1 MQEPDHR
8 WQKLV
13 KAARKAPPP
22 EPDEQLPPGLVSRI
36 IGLRDAIAAFART
49 LAWRRWSV
57 LAALLAAGLLAAV
70 FALTRCEEESAPL
83 ILPPEPI
90 SPGP

>member
-1 MQEPDHR
+1 MQNPHHR
-8 WQKLV
+8 WEKLV

-22 EPDEQLPPGLVSRI
+22 EPDVQLPPGLVSRI
-36 IGLRDAIAAFART
+36 IGLRNAIAAFART

-57 LAALLAAGLLAAV
+57 LAALLAAVLLATV
-70 FALTRCEEESAPL
+70 FVLTRCRDESAPL

-90 SPGP
+90 APGP